1 MMPAPSRQPKPAIR
15 KARLGAVLAAVIALV
30 ALVALAAF
38 LPSSGSSAGDVPVM
52 RVTPEN
58 FARQVPAQGNLQAVT
73 ATPVIV
79 PTGVPGPFRI
89 GWIAPDGSKV
99 KQGDVVIRFDP
110 SVIEKRLVDA
120 GDDLRENRLA
130 MEKKQ
135 IDGTSE
141 LRKLEKDAAM
151 ARLELQDAKQF
162 QKKDSLIFSRADI
175 IESEIDQGLAEARE
189 GHAQATRQTRQKLSG
204 TEEAL
209 LQIKIRQADAKISQ
223 ARAALQ
229 ALTVTAPHDGVLILK
244 RNWRGESTRVG
255 DSVWN
260 GQPLA
265 EIPDLAKMQAEV
277 YVLEADAGGLTPG
290 RQASVTVESA
300 PGVTWPAK
308 IARVDALAKPR
319 VLGSPV
325 QYFAVTLALARTDP
339 QVMKPGQRVR
349 ATLFL
354 EQRKGALLVPRQA
367 LVDREGRT
375 VVYRRDPK
383 AQGGNGFVPVE
394 VKLGPSSLGRVVV
407 DSGLKAGDVLAMRD
421 PTRPAGAP
429 PEKKDT
435 AHKASP
441 VSSHRRGSGMI
452 IISQ

>member
-1 MMPAPSRQPKPAIR
+1 MGRADEAHRQGTSG
-15 KARLGAVLAAVIALV
+15 L
-30 ALVALAAF
+30 LAAF
-38 LPSSGSSAGDVPVM
+38 LPTPSSNAASGVPVL
-52 RVTPEN
+52 RVAPED
-58 FARQVPAQGNLQAVT
+58 FERRVPAPGNLKAVT
-73 ATPVIV
+73 ATPISV

-89 GWIAPDGSKV
+89 GWVAPDGSRV

-110 SVIEKRLVDA
+110 SAMEKRLVDA
-120 GDDLRENRLA
+120 GDDLKENRLT

-135 IDGTSE
+135 IEGAAE
-141 LRKLEKDAAM
+141 LRKLEQDAAM
-151 ARLELQDAKQF
+151 ARLELADAKQF
-162 QKKDSLIFSRADI
+162 QKKDALIFSRADI
-175 IESEIDQGLAEARE
+175 IESEIDQGLAEERE

-204 TEEAL
+204 TEAAL

-244 RNWRGESTRVG
+244 RNWRGETTRVG

-265 EIPDLAKMQAEV
+265 EIPDLSRMEAEV

-290 RQASVTVESA
+290 RQALVTVESA

-319 VLGSPV
+319 IMGSPV

-339 QVMKPGQRVR
+339 RVMKPGQRVQ

-354 EQRKGALLVPRQA
+354 EQRKDALLVPRQA
-367 LVDREGRT
+367 LFDREGRT
-375 VVYRRDPK
+375 VVYRRSGK
-383 AQGGNGFVPVE
+383 GFAPAE
-394 VKLGPSSLGRVVV
+394 VKLGPSTLGRVVV
-407 DSGLKAGDVLAMRD
+407 ESGIRRGDVLAMRD
-421 PTRPAGAP
+421 PTRPAGAAP
-429 PEKKDT
+429 PKKDT
-435 AHKASP
+435 AHKAPP
-441 VSSHRRGSGMI
+441 VSSRRRGGMI
-452 IISQ
+452 IIQ

>member
-1 MMPAPSRQPKPAIR
+1 MRSALIA
-15 KARLGAVLAAVIALV
+15 GAVIAL
-30 ALVALAAF
+30 LVLAAF
-38 LPSSGSSAGDVPVM
+38 LPWPGAGAAGAVPVL
-52 RVTPEN
+52 RVVPED

-73 ATPVIV
+73 ATPVSV

-89 GWIAPDGSKV
+89 GWVAPDGSRV
-99 KQGDVVIRFDP
+99 RQGDVVIRFDP
-110 SVIEKRLVDA
+110 SAIEKRLVDA

-130 MEKKQ
+130 MEKKE
-135 IDGTSE
+135 IEGSAE

-175 IESEIDQGLAEARE
+175 IESEIDQGLAEERESHAR
-189 GHAQATRQTRQKLSG
+189 ATRQTRQKLSG
-204 TEEAL
+204 TEAAL
-209 LQIKIRQADAKISQ
+209 LQIKIRQADAKINQ

-265 EIPDLAKMQAEV
+265 EIPDLARMQAEV

-290 RQASVTVESA
+290 RQALVTVESA

-319 VLGSPV
+319 ILGSPV
-325 QYFAVTLALARTDP
+325 QYFAVTLALDRTDP
-339 QVMKPGQRVR
+339 RVMKPGQRVR
-349 ATLFL
+349 ATLLL
-354 EQRKGALLVPRQA
+354 EQRKGALLAPRQA
-367 LVDREGRT
+367 LFDREGRT
-375 VVYRRDPK
+375 VVYRRDLK

-407 DSGLKAGDVLAMRD
+407 ESGLHAGDVLAMRD

-435 AHKASP
+435 AHKAPP
-441 VSSHRRGSGMI
+441 VSSHRRGGGMI

>member
-1 MMPAPSRQPKPAIR
+1 MRPVLIA
-15 KARLGAVLAAVIALV
+15 GAVAILL
-30 ALVALAAF
+30 ALAAF
-38 LPSSGSSAGDVPVM
+38 LPWPGGSSAGDVPVLH
-52 RVTPEN
+52 VASEN
-58 FARQVPAQGNLQAVT
+58 FERRVPAQGNLQAVT
-73 ATPVIV
+73 ATPISV

-89 GWIAPDGSKV
+89 GWVATDGSRV

-110 SVIEKRLVDA
+110 SAIEKRLVDA

-135 IDGTSE
+135 IEGTAE

-151 ARLELQDAKQF
+151 ARIELADAKQF

-175 IESEIDQGLAEARE
+175 IESEIDQGLAEERE

-204 TEEAL
+204 TEAAL

-255 DSVWN
+255 DNVWN

-265 EIPDLAKMQAEV
+265 EIPDLARMQAEV

-290 RQASVTVESA
+290 RQALVTVESA

-319 VLGSPV
+319 ILGSPV
-325 QYFAVTLALARTDP
+325 QYFAVTLALDRTDP

-367 LVDREGRT
+367 LFDREGRT
-375 VVYRRDPK
+375 VVYRRDLK
-383 AQGGNGFVPVE
+383 SRGGTGGNGFAPVE

-407 DSGLKAGDVLAMRD
+407 ESGLHAGDVLAMRD

-435 AHKASP
+435 AHKAPP
-441 VSSHRRGSGMI
+441 VSSHRRGGGI
-452 IISQ
+452 VIISQ